1 MASPSDLIW
10 ISLCFRVLSSSRV
23 SRHCMRADKNN
34 LCSARC
40 NLWYRLPILHSLLIH
55 SLTSCFSRPRFTCCR
70 RMIPC
75 FFLLFI
81 LSQPLPVY
89 LWDKKNFTFLF
100 FSHLILSSYFHTQYL
115 CPVYSTSLQSMRTV
129 PRCLEE
135 REFVFMCDC
144 MCVTK
149 SDKMRSK
156 PWRFWSAVGRNAVCL
171 FYT

>member
-1 MASPSDLIW
+1 MLLFILLRSCVASPSDLIW
-10 ISLCFRVLSSSRV
+10 ISLCWRVLSSSRV

-55 SLTSCFSRPRFTCCR
+55 HLASCFSRPRFTCCW

-89 LWDKKNFTFLF
+89 LWDKKKLCFSIF
-100 FSHLILSSYFHTQYL
+100 FSLDFIFSYFNTQYL
-115 CPVYSTSLQSMRTV
+115 CPVYSTSLKSMRTV
-129 PRCLEE
+129 LRCLEE
-135 REFVFMCDC
+135 RSTSCSV
-144 MCVTK
+144 
-149 SDKMRSK
+149 
-156 PWRFWSAVGRNAVCL
+156 
-171 FYT
+171 